1 MIRKNLAIFTAGRS
15 DFGIMENIIAK
26 SEKDKRFN
34 LYLVIGSAHK
44 SKTFGRTINETKKL
58 KVKNKI
64 QFKFDYQGSKKKD
77 ILNYFQKTLH
87 EANNFFSK
95 RRIDASIILGD
106 RYEMLAISIASLN
119 YNVPIMHF
127 GGGSETLGSLD
138 NVYRYSISRMASVH
152 FLETNHHKNNLKKI
166 GIKKNL
172 FVVGAPSLENLN
184 KRLDKK
190 KKFNFI
196 YNNKKKIIAAC
207 FHPETTKSKSFNLKN
222 ISILLK
228 FLSKIDANIVFTYPN
243 ADLGFKDYIKLIN
256 KYLKNKENSAIVENL
271 GILNYHNLLN
281 RADLLI
287 GNSSS
292 GIIESASFK
301 IPVINVGDRQKN
313 RFTNK
318 NVLHSKF
325 SINNLQKCYNKAM
338 SNKFNSSLRKIKSIY
353 YKKNTAKNSLNIIY
367 NKINE
372 LKRI

>member
-1 MIRKNLAIFTAGRS
+1 MKKNLAIFTVGRS
-15 DFGIMENIIAK
+15 DFGIMKNIIVK

-44 SKTFGRTINETKKL
+44 SKIFGRTINETREL

-64 QFKFDYQGSKKKD
+64 KFNFNYQGSKKED
-77 ILNYFQKTLH
+77 ILSYFQKTLY

-95 RRIDASIILGD
+95 RRIDASVILGD

-119 YNVPIMHF
+119 YSVPIMHF

-138 NVYRYSISRMASVH
+138 NIYRYSISRMANTH
-152 FLETNHHKNNLKKI
+152 FLETNYHKNNLKKI

-196 YNNKKKIIAAC
+196 YNNNKKIIAAC

-256 KYLKNKENSAIVENL
+256 KYLKNKENSTIVENL

-301 IPVINVGDRQKN
+301 IPAINVGDRQKN
-313 RFTNK
+313 RFVNK

-325 SINNLQKCYNKAM
+325 STHDLQKCYNRAT
-338 SNKFNSSLRKIKSIY
+338 SNKFVSSLKKIKSIY